1 MIIGAAIIFIDAIEA
16 AEAAEEAA
24 DAAIQATE
32 AAEAKAEINDA
43 EADGDKTEAI
53 ANETNNIPRI
63 QVSILNL
70 LWILCHL
77 TISLTVSGVPSL

>member
-1 MIIGAAIIFIDAIEA
+1 VIIGAAIIFIDAIEA

-32 AAEAKAEINDA
+32 AAEAKAEINAA
-43 EADGDKTEAI
+43 EANA
-53 ANETNNIPRI
+53 TNITPQI
-63 QVSILNL
+63 QVSILNF